1 MKKTI
6 LIALMAIVATGA
18 VIAQNTNEKKER
30 RDRDGEK
37 RIERQMKRLDKKLSL
52 TEDQKIKLK
61 DYYTEFQNMK
71 KARMEQMRQQEQ
83 RNREALDNKIN
94 SILTDEQKAK
104 YAEMKD
110 KDKKMWKDDDDD
122 QMRGRG
128 HGPRHGGKGHMRGA
142 HKGHDRFGDNVAR
155 DMEE

>member
-18 VIAQNTNEKKER
+18 VIAQDTNEKKER
-30 RDRDGEK
+30 RGRDGEK
-37 RIERQMKRLDKKLSL
+37 QIERQMKRLDKKLSL

-83 RNREALDNKIN
+83 RDREALDNKIN
-94 SILTDEQKAK
+94 SILTDEQKALVK
-104 YAEMKD
+104 EENVKALEDAEKSADAD
-110 KDKKMWKDDDDD
+110 KSEKSENAEK
-122 QMRGRG
+122 
-128 HGPRHGGKGHMRGA
+128 PA
-142 HKGHDRFGDNVAR
+142 A
-155 DMEE
+155 EEKAAE

>member
-18 VIAQNTNEKKER
+18 VIAQDTNEKKER
-30 RDRDGEK
+30 RGRDGEK

-52 TEDQKIKLK
+52 TEDQKMKLK

-83 RNREALDNKIN
+83 RDREALDNKI
-94 SILTDEQKAK
+94 
-104 YAEMKD
+104 
-110 KDKKMWKDDDDD
+110 
-122 QMRGRG
+122 
-128 HGPRHGGKGHMRGA
+128 
-142 HKGHDRFGDNVAR
+142 
-155 DMEE
+155 

>member
-18 VIAQNTNEKKER
+18 VIAQDTNEKKER
-30 RDRDGEK
+30 RGRDGEK

-52 TEDQKIKLK
+52 TEDQKVKLK
-61 DYYTEFQNMK
+61 DYFTEFHNMK

-83 RNREALDNKIN
+83 RDREALDNKIN

-110 KDKKMWKDDDDD
+110 KNKDMWKDGNHD
-122 QMRGRG
+122 QMRGKG
-128 HGPRHGGKGHMRGA
+128 HGPRHGGKSHMRGA
-142 HKGHDRFGDNVAR
+142 HKGHDRFGDNVTR

>member
-18 VIAQNTNEKKER
+18 VIAQDTNEKKER
-30 RDRDGEK
+30 RGRDGEK
-37 RIERQMKRLDKKLSL
+37 QIERQMKRLDKKLSL
-52 TEDQKIKLK
+52 TEDQKMKLK

-83 RNREALDNKIN
+83 RDREALDNKIN

-110 KDKKMWKDDDDD
+110 KNKDMWKDGNHD
-122 QMRGRG
+122 QMRGKG

>member
-18 VIAQNTNEKKER
+18 VIAQDTNEKKER
-30 RDRDGEK
+30 RGRDGEK

-52 TEDQKIKLK
+52 TEDQKVKLK
-61 DYYTEFQNMK
+61 DYFTEFHNMK

-83 RNREALDNKIN
+83 RDSEALDNKIN

-110 KDKKMWKDDDDD
+110 KNKDMWKDGNHD
-122 QMRGRG
+122 QMRGKG

-142 HKGHDRFGDNVAR
+142 HKGHDRFGDNVTR